1 MSFSSINRLHA
12 EISAMSSHA
21 DAEYTCALPPAEGY
35 DAEYEWP
42 GEPEEGEIVNPSSCS
57 TPGPSEYLAGKSG
70 DEPHKGTTSTSFLRL
85 AVLQSTCLPSKRRLA
100 ILTGYP
106 EIQFGR
112 DRPAAG
118 SVVPR
123 IRLKEMEVSK
133 FHATVYWDG
142 ARQEWGIVDMGSM
155 HGTFVHGGDC
165 SGSNLTRLSQPRV
178 ASLPRPLHH
187 LDTLSIGSTVF
198 CVHIH
203 EDNLACADCASSAV
217 NEIPLLSTDNGKPVA
232 GVTNSMTPPA
242 SVQSKDPKKS
252 LAMLKQNLLRQHTS
266 SSNSGPLKSSS
277 YVDRAAR
284 RREMHGTLSEGAP
297 GTWGSQQTQ
306 SLSME
311 AAPTSGRSAST
322 SVRSSNQS
330 SIGPP
335 KELVSDP
342 PAPLPES
349 NIGHRLL
356 SKMGWEP
363 GTGLGIISP
372 DGDEV
377 GGIVNPIEVNHHDKR
392 AGLGTKRPAAS
403 LEESWR
409 EGERQKRYA
418 SLRATLYEG
427 R

>member
-1 MSFSSINRLHA
+1 MT
-12 EISAMSSHA
+12 SHA
-21 DAEYTCALPPAEGY
+21 ASEYTCALPPTEGY

-42 GEPEEGEIVNPSSCS
+42 GEAEEGEIVNPGPSSAYV
-57 TPGPSEYLAGKSG
+57 PSEYSAEESADQLH
-70 DEPHKGTTSTSFLRL
+70 EGTTSTSFLRL
-85 AVLQSTCLPSKRRLA
+85 VVLQSTCLPSKRRLA

-106 EIQFGR
+106 EVQLGR

-118 SVVPR
+118 SVTPR

-142 ARQEWGIVDMGSM
+142 AKQEWGIVDMGSM
-155 HGTFVHGGDC
+155 HGTFVHAGSSPG
-165 SGSNLTRLSQPRV
+165 SEPSNLTRLSQPRV
-178 ASLPRPLHH
+178 ASLPRRLRH

-198 CVHIH
+198 SVHIH
-203 EDNLACADCASSAV
+203 DGNLACDACASSAV
-217 NEIPLLSTDNGKPVA
+217 NEIPLFSTDPTKPVA
-232 GVTNSMTPPA
+232 GVTKNMPPPT
-242 SVQSKDPKKS
+242 SVQSKDAKKS
-252 LAMLKQNLLRQHTS
+252 LSMLKQSLLRQHTS
-266 SSNSGPLKSSS
+266 SSNCGPSRSSS

-284 RREMHGTLSEGAP
+284 RREMHGALSEGAP

-306 SLSME
+306 SLSIE
-311 AAPTSGRSAST
+311 AAPTSGRNAST
-322 SVRSSNQS
+322 SVRNCNQS
-330 SIGPP
+330 STGPP
-335 KELVSDP
+335 KDLVSDP
-342 PAPLPES
+342 PAPLSES
-349 NIGHRLL
+349 NVGHRLL

-372 DGDEV
+372 DTDDV

-403 LEESWR
+403 LEENWR
-409 EGERQKRYA
+409 EGERQKRYD